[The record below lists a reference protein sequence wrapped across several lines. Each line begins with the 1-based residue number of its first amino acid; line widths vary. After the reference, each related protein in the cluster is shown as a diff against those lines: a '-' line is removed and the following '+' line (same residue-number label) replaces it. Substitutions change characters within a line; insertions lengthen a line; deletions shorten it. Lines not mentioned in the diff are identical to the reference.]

1 MSEHVVD
8 VSWSRGEHE
17 FTYPSY
23 SRDHTWT
30 FDGGDTVTAS
40 ANPAYLGSEAAVDP
54 EEAFVAALASCHML
68 TFLAIAAKKRFVV
81 NTYDD
86 HAVGVMA
93 KNEAGRM
100 AITTVTSRRGSSS
113 RAPSPT
119 PRRWTRCTTWPTTS
133 ASSRTLSPRRS
144 PSSPRDRSRICVMD
158 QNRTRLMVTGA
169 YESLQRR

>member
-17 FTYPSY
+17 FTYQSY

-40 ANPAYLGSEAAVDP
+40 ANPAYRGSKAAVDP

-81 NTYDD
+81 DTYDD

-100 AITTVTSRRGSSS
+100 AITKV
-113 RAPSPT
+113 
-119 PRRWTRCTTWPTTS
+119 
-133 ASSRTLSPRRS
+133 TLSPRIVFAGAEPDATTLDRMHHLAHDQCFVANS
-144 PSSPRDRSRICVMD
+144 VTTRVTVVPS
-158 QNRTRLMVTGA
+158 
-169 YESLQRR
+169 